1 MCAGQTEGGLWAAQ
15 THTRTS
21 PHNGLLSMPGQGH
34 GWGPQQGHLMG
45 SLEEASL
52 LPDTSLA
59 AMVGTSQGAKRPR
72 EARERGP
79 CGETHIDGHRD
90 KPGTHNAMGAIP
102 IGARIDTGMS
112 TQQAAMHGKAH
123 GYNACHDDQT
133 PRGFDDLF
141 SDIPQRHRDTKT
153 TSGIPTHMVT
163 HTTNPTVTRIRRD
176 GAWNGPQRHQA
187 ASSDIPSGDT
197 GTFGKGPTHTHSHT
211 AALGKMVALR
221 LTMLTNTRAHRG
233 EAGELLRDVSP
244 GPFASTSRV
253 LGVGKCRHPLLF
265 PTSARRDR
273 SPILSTALE
282 GSTVVRASSSSVGP
296 AGGKRET
303 PHLHFKSRGQEPSRP
318 KRPGSQRV
326 GSGSRWSVRG
336 GFHCQPQL
344 HAHPLHIP
352 ETPT

>member
-1 MCAGQTEGGLWAAQ
+1 
-15 THTRTS
+15 
-21 PHNGLLSMPGQGH
+21 
-34 GWGPQQGHLMG
+34 MG

-221 LTMLTNTRAHRG
+221 LTMLTNTHAHRG